1 MNWLQ
6 LSDAD
11 RVAAVNV
18 ATRQLGFNANVIEK
32 DWWVVMAL
40 KALFGSSIKDYASF
54 KGGTSLSKG
63 WGLIERFSEDA
74 DIALDKSF
82 WGLAGDTRTQR
93 ERIRKLARAYI
104 REKLTPELDAMLR
117 DMGATDFEMRFV
129 EADDSDKDPT
139 VVLVPY
145 RSLFTANAYVPAQVK
160 IEISSR
166 SLKEP
171 LERIRIR
178 PYLAEVLPE
187 EFADFETEV
196 TAVVPSRTFL
206 EKIFL
211 LHEELQKEHPR
222 TRRITRHL
230 YDIEHLMDTD
240 FGREALADT
249 RLWVDIVKHR
259 AVFNGIR
266 GIDYKTLQPSTVYFI
281 PQGEIREKWADD
293 YASMRENFIYGDAL
307 SFDDL
312 IARLEELQE
321 RIRQI
326 RIDDPFF
333 KS

>member
-6 LSDAD
+6 LSDVD
-11 RVAAVNV
+11 RDAAVNV

-40 KALFGSSIKDYASF
+40 RALFDSSIKDFASF

-82 WGLAGDTRTQR
+82 WGLSGDTRTQR
-93 ERIRKLARAYI
+93 DRIRKLARSYI
-104 REKLTPELDAMLR
+104 REKLTPELEGMLR

-145 RSLFTANAYVPAQVK
+145 RSLYAANPYVPSQVK

-171 LERIRIR
+171 RERIRIR
-178 PYLAEVLPE
+178 PYLAEVLPD
-187 EFADFETEV
+187 DFGDSETEV

-211 LHEELQKEHPR
+211 LHEELCKDHPR
-222 TRRITRHL
+222 SRRITRHL

-249 RLWVDIVKHR
+249 QLWVDIVKHR
-259 AVFNGIR
+259 AVFNNIR
-266 GIDYKTLQPSTVYFI
+266 GIDYRTLHPGTIDFI
-281 PQGEIREKWADD
+281 PKGEIRTRWAED
-293 YASMRENFIYGDAL
+293 YARMRENFIYGDAL
-307 SFDDL
+307 SFDEL
-312 IARLEELQE
+312 IARLEVLQQ
-321 RIRQI
+321 RIRKI
-326 RIDDPFF
+326 EIDDPFF
-333 KS
+333 A

>member
-117 DMGATDFEMRFV
+117 DMGATDFE
-129 EADDSDKDPT
+129 
-139 VVLVPY
+139 
-145 RSLFTANAYVPAQVK
+145 
-160 IEISSR
+160 
-166 SLKEP
+166 
-171 LERIRIR
+171 
-178 PYLAEVLPE
+178 
-187 EFADFETEV
+187 TEV

-266 GIDYKTLQPSTVYFI
+266 GIDYKTLQPSTIIFI
-281 PQGEIREKWADD
+281 PQGEIRERWADD
-293 YASMRENFIYGDAL
+293 YATMRENFIYGDAL

-312 IARLEELQE
+312 IARLEVLQE

>member
-11 RVAAVNV
+11 RIAAVNV

-104 REKLTPELDAMLR
+104 REKFTPELDAMLR

-160 IEISSR
+160 IEMSSR

-230 YDIEHLMDTD
+230 YDIEKLMDTNY
-240 FGREALADT
+240 GREALADT

-266 GIDYKTLQPSTVYFI
+266 GIDYKTHHPSTVSFI

-293 YASMRENFIYGDAL
+293 YASRRENFIYGNAL

-312 IARLEELQE
+312 ITRLEVLQE

-326 RIDDPFF
+326 QIDDPFF